1 MRMLNNLVGS
11 YQRRGDLGNAIRAGE
26 LRLELPAEESLAEA
40 MRADLR
46 AMKARLN

>member
-11 YQRRGDLGNAIRAGE
+11 FQRRGDIANAIRAGE
-26 LRLELPAEESLAEA
+26 LRVDLPAEASLAEA

-46 AMKARLN
+46 AMQARLN